1 MALFFFLQN
10 LEINPQTCDAYGHMM
25 SRASEAAAAAA
36 AAAEEITPPSS
47 SRPSSVHPHYSPGR
61 DLNPGRRDSY
71 DASSDVI
78 KDHSTIGS
86 DKKNAQYLTSN
97 CCEVKYYEGDPESA
111 VEEHFS
117 RALNKSNDIG
127 KEKMLKV
134 TLQIFKGS
142 YINHVDS

>member
-127 KEKMLKV
+127 KEKIVK
-134 TLQIFKGS
+134 S
-142 YINHVDS
+142 YITNL